1 MYITISLLFGRDYK
15 DEQEKLVAELRQT
28 SQTNR
33 YFRRGTAARSTAARG
48 TAARGTAARGT
59 AARGTLRGKR

>member
-15 DEQEKLVAELRQT
+15 DEEEKLVAELRQT

-33 YFRRGTAARSTAARG
+33 YFRRVA
-48 TAARGTAARGT
+48 AARGT